1 MLVVLRERRPASGGL
16 NFDAKVRR
24 ESTDLEDL
32 FIAHI
37 GGMDAFARGL
47 VIADRMRQNGQLAA
61 FKAARYAS
69 FDSGRGKD
77 FAAGKLGLKDLRDL
91 AASQPEP
98 KQLSG
103 KQEQLENLVNQL
115 IFG

>member
-1 MLVVLRERRPASGGL
+1 
-16 NFDAKVRR
+16 
-24 ESTDLEDL
+24 
-32 FIAHI
+32 
-37 GGMDAFARGL
+37 
-47 VIADRMRQNGQLAA
+47 MRQNGKLAA

-77 FAAGKLGLKDLRDL
+77 FAEGRLSLKDLRDH

-98 KQLSG
+98 KQVSG

>member
-1 MLVVLRERRPASGGL
+1 
-16 NFDAKVRR
+16 
-24 ESTDLEDL
+24 
-32 FIAHI
+32 
-37 GGMDAFARGL
+37 MDAFARGL
-47 VIADRMRQNGQLAA
+47 VIADRMRQNGKLAA

-77 FAAGKLGLKDLRDL
+77 FADGKLSLKDLRDH
-91 AASQPEP
+91 AAQQPEP
-98 KQLSG
+98 KQVSG